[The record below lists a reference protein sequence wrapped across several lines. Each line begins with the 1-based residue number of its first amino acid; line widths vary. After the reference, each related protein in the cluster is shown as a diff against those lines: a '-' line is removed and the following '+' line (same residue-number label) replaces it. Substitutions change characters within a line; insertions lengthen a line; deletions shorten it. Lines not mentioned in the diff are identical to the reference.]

1 MIEDHRVE
9 RALAAESALLLAEL
23 RDQLGPL
30 ETAAL
35 GARLRLVRPDLARA
49 LAGLYGA
56 RAPELART
64 ALRAAAHAHAGRPEA
79 LRARDRERDADPTW
93 FLSQHALGYVCYVD
107 RYAGT
112 LTGLLTNPEHLEH
125 LAELGVTYLHLM
137 PLLLPRSGEDDGGYA
152 VAAYDRVDPRLGTMA
167 ELEQVATA
175 LHGRGI
181 DLCLDLV
188 LNHTADNHPWARA
201 ALRGTDQD
209 RYLSFPD
216 RELPDAFE
224 RTLPEIFPDTA
235 PGSFTW
241 QPSAQRWFWTT
252 FHPWQLDLDYTRPA
266 TFSAMLEVLLGLLN
280 RGVDVLR
287 LDAVPFTGKAL
298 GTDCQNQPAAHLLL
312 QAYRALAR
320 IAAPGAVFKAE
331 AIVAPEQLVGYLG
344 GHEVQRPECDLAYD
358 NQLMVLLWSTLAT
371 RDTGLAV
378 HALRRLAP
386 PPAGTGWVNY
396 LRGHDDIG
404 WAITDTDARA
414 VGLDP
419 HLHRQFLADF
429 YAGRHPGSF
438 ARGADFQRHPLTGDV
453 RTCGTTASLCGL
465 EQALE
470 LGDPELVADAL
481 RRIVLLHAVL
491 YACPGVP
498 LVFSGDELA
507 QRSDPLWANWPKAG
521 ADNRWLHRPFLD
533 RAALGRRHDPDTP
546 EGQVFTALVELGRGR
561 ARYGALRGD
570 EPMEVLDSGERSVL
584 ALRRSHPR
592 DTPLLVLANVSEH
605 PRWVDSGVYA
615 GLPTP
620 VLASRRPP
628 VLAAGGIEL
637 PGLSWVWL
645 RGEALPQ
652 DDDR

>member
-1 MIEDHRVE
+1 MVTGDQRWVE
-9 RALAAESALLLAEL
+9 PVEAALQVEAARLLVGLGD
-23 RDQLGPL
+23 RLGPL

-49 LAGLYGA
+49 LAGLYGPQ
-56 RAPELART
+56 APALAT
-64 ALRAAAHAHAGRPEA
+64 LAVRAAARAHGDRSEA
-79 LRARDRERDADPTW
+79 LRARDRERDVEPTW
-93 FLSQHALGYVCYVD
+93 FLSQRALGYVCYVD

-112 LTGLLTNPEHLEH
+112 LAALLDELDHLT
-125 LAELGVTYLHLM
+125 ELGVTYLHLM
-137 PLLLPRSGEDDGGYA
+137 PLLLPRTGENDGGYA
-152 VAAYDRVDPRLGTMA
+152 VADYDRVDPRLGAMA
-167 ELEQVATA
+167 DLERLARA
-175 LHGRGI
+175 LHDRGI

-188 LNHTADNHPWARA
+188 LNHTADSHPWAQA
-201 ALRGTDQD
+201 ALAGRDQD

-224 RTLPEIFPDTA
+224 RTAAEVFPAAA

-241 QPSAQRWFWTT
+241 QPQAGRWFWTT
-252 FHPWQLDLDYTRPA
+252 FHPWQLDLDYRSPE
-266 TFSAMLEVLLGLLN
+266 TFTAMLGALLGLLN

-287 LDAVPFTGKAL
+287 LDAVPFTGKRL
-298 GTDCQNQPAAHLLL
+298 GTDCQNQPEAHLLL

-320 IAAPGAVFKAE
+320 IAAPGVVFKAE

-344 GHEVQRPECDLAYD
+344 GHQVQRPECDLAYH

-378 HALRRLAP
+378 QALRRLAR
-386 PPAGTGWVNY
+386 PPAGTGWVTY

-404 WAITDTDARA
+404 WAVADTDARA

-419 HLHRQFLADF
+419 RAHRQFLADF

-438 ARGADFQRHPLTGDV
+438 ARGADFQRHPVTGDV

-470 LGDPELVADAL
+470 LGDPALLADAVA
-481 RRIVLLHAVL
+481 RFVLLHAVL

-507 QRSDPLWANWPKAG
+507 QRSDPDWASGPQGAG
-521 ADNRWLHRPFLD
+521 DNRWLHRPFLD
-533 RAALGRRHDPDTP
+533 RAALGRRHDPGSL
-546 EGQVFTALVELGRGR
+546 EGQVFSALTALGA
-561 ARYGALRGD
+561 ARRRYPALRGD
-570 EPMEVLDSGERSVL
+570 GPMEVLDSGERSVL

-592 DTPLLVLANVSEH
+592 DTPLLLLANVSEH
-605 PRWVDSGVYA
+605 PQGVDGAVLG
-615 GLPTP
+615 GLHLP
-620 VLASRRPP
+620 VLTGARPP
-628 VLAAGGIEL
+628 LLTADGVEL

-645 RGEALPQ
+645 RGPDAPGG
-652 DDDR
+652 